1 MCVSM
6 DEAGFSGTILYCGRR
21 LHPEHGRIE
30 VLGYQNTAVNLA
42 AGPNAMLLHLPARSV
57 TSAQFLPASRSGR
70 VLRDMVD
77 AVRPAAAGPGAGGAG
92 WTGAAAMSHAE
103 VFRHDICTVVLAD
116 GAAHIPAALER
127 VEPRKRPAP
136 NHGLLE
142 FYADLYPG
150 YPIAPCCLGN
160 ADAAEARPLLPWYQ
174 PLEHDRMVLP
184 AIDCHP
190 G

>member
-1 MCVSM
+1 M
-6 DEAGFSGTILYCGRR
+6 DEVAVDVGAVAGDDVAKVLLVSEREDG
-21 LHPEHGRIE
+21 E
-30 VLGYQNTAVNLA
+30 VK
-42 AGPNAMLLHLPARSV
+42 
-57 TSAQFLPASRSGR
+57 
-70 VLRDMVD
+70 
-77 AVRPAAAGPGAGGAG
+77 
-92 WTGAAAMSHAE
+92 
-103 VFRHDICTVVLAD
+103 
-116 GAAHIPAALER
+116 ER

-136 NHGLLE
+136 NHGLLG